1 MVAFLISHF
10 SAQTPKKGP
19 KIPAG
24 AIRDH
29 ATKLVQNVDS
39 VKFHASQPILT
50 FCIHRPSNDRELQT
64 K

>member
-1 MVAFLISHF
+1 M
-10 SAQTPKKGP
+10 
-19 KIPAG
+19 PAG
-24 AIRDH
+24 AIRDN

-50 FCIHRPSNDRELQT
+50 FCIHRPSNDRELLT